1 MHPLRSHKSYIAFV
15 GHRVS
20 GVVLAL
26 FLPLHFIV
34 LGSALEGAQQFNNN
48 LAFSDLAVVKFA
60 EWGLVVLLA
69 IHFFFGTRV
78 LMLEFTKWPTRTDAR
93 TGWIV
98 PSVVAALFIGVVFLL
113 RV

>member
-1 MHPLRSHKSYIAFV
+1 MHPIRSHKSYIAFL
-15 GHRVS
+15 GHRIS
-20 GVVLAL
+20 GIVLAL

-34 LGSALEGAQQFNNN
+34 LGAALEGAQQLDSY
-48 LAFSDLAVVKFA
+48 LAFFDVVAAKFA

-69 IHFFFGTRV
+69 IHLFFGSRV

-98 PSVVAALFIGVVFLL
+98 PGVVAALLVGVVFLL
-113 RV
+113 QI